1 MLPADVAGGENMGWP
16 DAVGQVRDAP
26 FKALRTVFAG
36 VGQLLLAADKL
47 REEEADGAAEP
58 DGRDDLLAAD
68 AEPRQQARGTRAGR
82 KPAAADAK
90 GEAMRAGRASRSGQT
105 EDRRRFRSLDATGNV
120 RLLTSKDI
128 AEMSDAELLAVGLAS
143 GEAPSPEREPA
154 PEPETPAP
162 PTRTTTARRR
172 KPAAL
177 PVAGYDD
184 LSVASLRARLRNL
197 DVSQLRVLADYEKS
211 HARRADV
218 VAMFERRI
226 DKLEAAA
233 SDAT

>member
-1 MLPADVAGGENMGWP
+1 MGWP

-47 REEEADGAAEP
+47 REEEADGAGEP
-58 DGRDDLLAAD
+58 DGHDDLLAPD
-68 AEPRQQARGTRAGR
+68 AEPRQQARDTRAGR
-82 KPAAADAK
+82 KPAATDAK

-143 GEAPSPEREPA
+143 GQAPSPELE

-162 PTRTTTARRR
+162 PARATTARRR
-172 KPAAL
+172 RPAAL

-226 DKLEAAA
+226 DKLGASA